1 MIHSVL
7 FFFFLMIRRPPRSTR
22 TDTLFPYTTLF
33 RSNIG
38 GFVAGQPL
46 NMDGTE
52 GPRVQ
57 STRDL
62 VAELLLRIDLPCA
75 FQDER
80 MSTRAVERAMI
91 DEADLPRGKRRKAND
106 SAAAAW
112 ILQTSEER
120 RVRKGWVSTCNPRWS
135 P

>member
-1 MIHSVL
+1 M
-7 FFFFLMIRRPPRSTR
+7 RRKCSSDAAEIAALVESR
-22 TDTLFPYTTLF
+22 
-33 RSNIG
+33 NIG
-38 GFVAGQPL
+38 GFVAGLPL

-62 VAELLLRIDLPCA
+62 VAELLLRIDLPFA

-91 DEADLPRGKRRKAND
+91 DAAELTRRQRHKARARQRADQGK
-106 SAAAAW
+106 SV
-112 ILQTSEER
+112 SG
-120 RVRKGWVSTCNPRWS
+120 RVDLSGR
-135 P
+135 